1 MEKLVKEELIDCL
14 AAESCFHNNSIYLLP
29 SANQHER
36 WESQNL
42 PMICFAP
49 TVRGCS
55 YSGSTEHVLTHG
67 NGAVSAATSIAPLVD
82 KVFWNKG
89 HFSLE

>member
-1 MEKLVKEELIDCL
+1 MEKLVKEEHTDCL
-14 AAESCFHNNSIYLLP
+14 AAQSYFHNNSIHSLP
-29 SANQHER
+29 SANQCEC

-67 NGAVSAATSIAPLVD
+67 NGAVSAATSQ
-82 KVFWNKG
+82 
-89 HFSLE
+89 